1 MALGAVG
8 AKARGWLLA
17 AAVLLLG
24 VPANAGAGGF
34 SLSGRW
40 WTPLGVLKISQQGKQ
55 VTGRVSWRCKVCPF
69 KRGQPVFKGTLLE
82 DSLAG
87 RIRYC
92 LKGEKCSGDGWAPLV
107 LLVAREGRVLSGA
120 AHFKPTQCRIGGR
133 GKADGLVM
141 RKLKRRPRPPK
152 RPPKP
157 AAQDQKDQ
165 AAKDQ
170 AAKDQAAKDQAAKDQ
185 AAKDQAAKDQA
196 AKDQAAEDQAAK
208 DQAAKDQAAKD
219 QTAKDQTAKD
229 QTAKDR
235 TAAGDGRAEEPERE
249 DQQAGLGTVAD
260 GDQTLEAE
268 VKGPDP
274 KRYAHNAADWQ
285 SVMEQGAAHMDNGF
299 FERARRSFRQATK
312 LDPTRPEAYNG
323 IGVTYY
329 ARNDYEEA
337 LRWYKKALEV
347 EPNFGD
353 AYYNMACIYALQRK
367 ANLAFRYLHIAAL
380 NGFVQPDVMARDPDL
395 TNLRDDPRYQKILR
409 QMQRR

>member
-152 RPPKP
+152 RPPKQ
-157 AAQDQKDQ
+157 AAQNQKDQ

-170 AAKDQAAKDQAAKDQ
+170 AAKDQAAKDQAAK
-185 AAKDQAAKDQA
+185 
-196 AKDQAAEDQAAK
+196 DQAAK

-274 KRYAHNAADWQ
+274 KRYAHNSADWQ

-380 NGFVQPDVMARDPDL
+380 NGFVQPDVLARDPDL

>member
-1 MALGAVG
+1 MAVGALG

-17 AAVLLLG
+17 AGLLLG
-24 VPANAGAGGF
+24 LPAIAGAGGL

-40 WTPLGVLKISQQGKQ
+40 WTPLGVLKMSQQGKQ
-55 VTGRVSWRCKVCPF
+55 VTGRISWRCKVCPF

-92 LKGEKCSGDGWAPLV
+92 LKGEKCRGDGWAPLV

-120 AHFKPTQCRIGGR
+120 AHFKPTECRIGGR
-133 GKADGLVM
+133 GKADGIVM
-141 RKLKRRPRPPK
+141 RKLRRRPRRPKKPPK
-152 RPPKP
+152 
-157 AAQDQKDQ
+157 Q
-165 AAKDQ
+165 AGGDETDKTD
-170 AAKDQAAKDQAAKDQ
+170 KTGPDKTDKTGPD
-185 AAKDQAAKDQA
+185 KTDKSDEG
-196 AKDQAAEDQAAK
+196 DEG
-208 DQAAKDQAAKD
+208 
-219 QTAKDQTAKD
+219 
-229 QTAKDR
+229 DR
-235 TAAGDGRAEEPERE
+235 EGSGDDSGAGPQRQ

-274 KRYAHNAADWQ
+274 ERYAHNTDDWQ
-285 SVMEQGAAHMDNGF
+285 SVMEQGAVHMGNGF
-299 FERARRSFRQATK
+299 FERARRRFRQATK

-329 ARNDYEEA
+329 ARNDYQEA

-367 ANLAFRYLHIAAL
+367 KNLAFRYLHIAAL
-380 NGFVQPDVMARDPDL
+380 NGFVQPDVLAQDPDL
-395 TNLRDDPRYQKILR
+395 NNLRDDPRYQKILR